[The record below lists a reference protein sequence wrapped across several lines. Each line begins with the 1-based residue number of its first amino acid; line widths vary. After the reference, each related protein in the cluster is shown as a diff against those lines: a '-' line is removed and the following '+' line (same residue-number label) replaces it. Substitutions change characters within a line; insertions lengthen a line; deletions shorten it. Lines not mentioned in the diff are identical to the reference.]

1 MNIRVTCY
9 NNSFDYRHCQSC
21 GDSCDCESVSSNEDS
36 NLMTSTTGFVYILFM
51 TTVT

>member
-21 GDSCDCESVSSNEDS
+21 GDV
-36 NLMTSTTGFVYILFM
+36 LRLRIG
-51 TTVT
+51 